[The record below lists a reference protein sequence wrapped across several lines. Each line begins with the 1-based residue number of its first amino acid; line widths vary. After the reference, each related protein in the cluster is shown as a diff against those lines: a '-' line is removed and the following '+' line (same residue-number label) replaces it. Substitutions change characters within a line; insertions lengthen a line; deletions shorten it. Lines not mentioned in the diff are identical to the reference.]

1 MGMRILLA
9 ALVWA
14 STLAVAGPRCDDP
27 AVRRELAS
35 AWDRMAS
42 RKGGNLAGSRV
53 TVWNLRQDGK
63 PGECRADFLA
73 RKPDASIGGSL
84 PYAVRSGAKGKI
96 EVESRGEPTLNLLQA
111 DTTSET
117 RKPQP

>member
-9 ALVWA
+9 ALIST
-14 STLAVAGPRCDDP
+14 STLSVAAPRCDDP
-27 AVRRELAS
+27 AVRKELAS
-35 AWDRMAS
+35 SWDRMAS

-63 PGECRADFLA
+63 SGECRADFLA
-73 RKPDASIGGSL
+73 RKPDASIGGSI

-111 DTTSET
+111 DTSSPARKTSN
-117 RKPQP
+117 